1 MSTAMTI
8 GQPIHP
14 AGQKDSS
21 SPTFNG
27 EKAGSTSTAGF
38 ADEQEERI
46 EVIFNEIHF
55 CYYRSAIFSKGAVCC
70 RLTEQMISFVFF
82 VAGSGSLINPH
93 NAQTPVS
100 FKERQQALFF
110 AFPPEIRLNTHPGKR
125 AEVFIINLSISYFS
139 QLLQADHPLRS
150 ALKEHAGNQTLKQA
164 VSNSVVTPRMVA
176 LLYSMLQSEHQG
188 EYNQLFFQ
196 SRVMELLI
204 LQLEQSEKDN
214 DPGSS
219 ISSEDKLRMLR
230 AKELIE
236 SNLSS
241 PCSIIDL
248 AQLVGTNDCYL
259 KKQFK
264 QAFGTTIYGYLQQ
277 KRMEKAKALLL
288 EGTKKMTEI
297 ARSVGYKH
305 ASHFSTAFKKHFGYQ
320 PNKIRVLIASFLFES
335 DIWSALI

>member
-1 MSTAMTI
+1 MSTAMRM
-8 GQPIHP
+8 GQPVHP
-14 AGQKDSS
+14 AGRKHNLSHA
-21 SPTFNG
+21 FNG
-27 EKAGSTSTAGF
+27 ESAGSTYTAGF
-38 ADEQEERI
+38 AEEQEERI

-55 CYYRSAIFSKGAVCC
+55 CYYRSAILSQGAVCC
-70 RLTEQMISFVFF
+70 NLTEQMISFVFF
-82 VAGSGSLINPH
+82 VAGSGSLIDQH
-93 NAQTPVS
+93 KSQTPVS
-100 FKERQQALFF
+100 FKERQHALFF
-110 AFPPEIRLNTHPGKR
+110 ASAPEIRLNTHPGKR
-125 AEVFIINLSISYFS
+125 AEVFIINLSISFFS
-139 QLLQADHPLRS
+139 QLLRADHPLRS
-150 ALKEHAGNQTLKQA
+150 ALKEHAGNRTLKQA

-219 ISSEDKLRMLR
+219 ISSEDKQRMLR

-259 KKQFK
+259 KKHFK